1 MGIAAWGKDMIMDKG
16 EREAFLDGMQEQV
29 NQSGTANF
37 VGEQAGVIL
46 GSLLVELEFKL
57 EVLKKGILK

>member
-1 MGIAAWGKDMIMDKG
+1 MDKG

-37 VGEQAGVIL
+37 VGEQAGVML
-46 GSLLVELEFKL
+46 GSILVELELNWKCSKREF
-57 EVLKKGILK
+57 